1 MIRKHIYEINAKNKI
16 RVHFDAIEAFIK
28 EVIEGDGEIPE
39 EYTSYITDL
48 QFLDKK
54 LNPPEEEEEEEE
66 EVVTPVK
73 KKPEVKLS
81 STGKKKGKINPEEL
95 KK

>member
-1 MIRKHIYEINAKNKI
+1 MIRKHIYEINAKDKI

-39 EYTSYITDL
+39 EYPSYITNL
-48 QFLDKK
+48 QSLDKK

-66 EVVTPVK
+66 VTPVK

-81 STGKKKGKINPEEL
+81 STGKKKGKVNPEEL

>member
-1 MIRKHIYEINAKNKI
+1 
-16 RVHFDAIEAFIK
+16 
-28 EVIEGDGEIPE
+28 
-39 EYTSYITDL
+39 
-48 QFLDKK
+48 

-66 EVVTPVK
+66 VSPVK

-81 STGKKKGKINPEEL
+81 STGKKKGKVNPEEL

>member
-1 MIRKHIYEINAKNKI
+1 M
-16 RVHFDAIEAFIK
+16 HFDAIEVFIK
-28 EVIEGDGEIPE
+28 EIIEGDGEIPE
-39 EYTSYITDL
+39 EYPRYITNL

-66 EVVTPVK
+66 VTPVK

-81 STGKKKGKINPEEL
+81 STGKKKGKVNPEEL